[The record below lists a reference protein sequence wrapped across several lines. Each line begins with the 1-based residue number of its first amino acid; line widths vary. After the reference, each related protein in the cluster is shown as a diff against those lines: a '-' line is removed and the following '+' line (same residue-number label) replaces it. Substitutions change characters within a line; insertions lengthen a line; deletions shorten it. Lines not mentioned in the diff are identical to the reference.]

1 MITTTQGIRVSPVQA
16 AKLLVVYGGVTA
28 QMGLDAT
35 YEQGLDTVLVA
46 GMTQKEY
53 DQIARHIPK
62 QIDRVLKLL
71 LVEHLW

>member
-1 MITTTQGIRVSPVQA
+1 MTPVQA

-35 YEQGLDTVLVA
+35 YEQGLATVLEA
-46 GMTQKEY
+46 GITSREY
-53 DQIARHIPK
+53 EEIMRHIPK

-71 LVEHLW
+71 GVEHLW